1 MLKSFI
7 FFKGNPN
14 LLTKNASLGKE
25 MASLL
30 TNEIGGLLI
39 ASVQLCMAFICRGIQ
54 RGTWCQMHGSC
65 SCQTHGPWMLSVT
78 QKNAHAHRWERRCS
92 SEELRLFAR
101 GLKGDLLFHSVV
113 MPFLLTKVNWW
124 QSRGEAFGGKK
135 FCWPF
140 SDWIWP
146 QSRIPAVA
154 EMIDYC
160 NDRQNGLLACLNGNK
175 FHQEE
180 GNLTTFWQWGPS
192 LFEVQIKCGSLR
204 APVLHSRHN
213 TEAEGVNV

>member
-1 MLKSFI
+1 MDGSR
-7 FFKGNPN
+7 
-14 LLTKNASLGKE
+14 
-25 MASLL
+25 
-30 TNEIGGLLI
+30 GLL
-39 ASVQLCMAFICRGIQ
+39 MALAAIMYGFHLPGHMETRGDAKFMAPVSDTLMALTCTAWHEKCTCTGGWA
-54 RGTWCQMHGSC
+54 RC
-65 SCQTHGPWMLSVT
+65 
-78 QKNAHAHRWERRCS
+78 CS
-92 SEELRLFAR
+92 SEELLLFAR

-124 QSRGEAFGGKK
+124 QSRGEAFGGRKK
-135 FCWPF
+135 SCWPF

-180 GNLTTFWQWGPS
+180 GNLTTFWATRTFFVW
-192 LFEVQIKCGSLR
+192 
-204 APVLHSRHN
+204 
-213 TEAEGVNV
+213 GVNKLWFINGACITSAVQH